1 MKYLI
6 GFFVV
11 LFSGSLSAQIYI
23 DYPDGTTYTV
33 KDHERVFVTPADVYM
48 KNSYQNGGIYF
59 QRIHPSTKRDST
71 YTPPVDEGYQVGS
84 HEWCLN
90 FDITAPYSFE
100 TATWKRLCDT
110 NNDGV
115 YDEDDP
121 TFGGLGFGG

>member
-33 KDHERVFVTPADVYM
+33 KEHERVFVTPADVYM
-48 KNSYQNGGIYF
+48 NNSYQNGGIYF

-71 YTPPVDEGYQVGS
+71 YIPHQQ
-84 HEWCLN
+84 
-90 FDITAPYSFE
+90 
-100 TATWKRLCDT
+100 
-110 NNDGV
+110 GV
-115 YDEDDP
+115 YRYSHALCW
-121 TFGGLGFGG
+121 GGVAENKLRRSGTNSSCRHPQG

>member
-33 KDHERVFVTPADVYM
+33 KDHEQVFVTPADVYI
-48 KNSYQNGGIYF
+48 KNSYQDGGVYF
-59 QRIHPSTKRDST
+59 QRIHPNRQRDST
-71 YTPPVDEGYQVGS
+71 YEPPVEEQYQVGS
-84 HEWCLN
+84 HEWCENYVPWAEGLTFN
-90 FDITAPYSFE
+90 MISWQRY
-100 TATWKRLCDT
+100 CDT

-115 YDEDDP
+115 YNEDDS
-121 TFGGLGFGG
+121 TYGG